1 VATSLKERVKFHL
14 IGGNEKH
21 QENIPH
27 FCWYLWRYSGH
38 VPPHDKSTALAIH
51 QIVPCQTC

>member
-1 VATSLKERVKFHL
+1 VSIVGLQVNGVVETAYNKVATSLKERVKFHL

-27 FCWYLWRYSGH
+27 FC
-38 VPPHDKSTALAIH
+38 
-51 QIVPCQTC
+51 